1 MGTFSLDIELAN
13 PSGTSYRTVSA
24 LVDTGASY
32 SQVPEPILRGLG
44 VSPHTARTFAL
55 ADGRR
60 VHRDIG
66 RTWIRVNGATE
77 MTLVVFGQGE
87 SEPVLGAVSLE
98 ELGLAV
104 DPLNQ
109 RLIPVEGLLMRSVLK
124 GECCS

>member
-1 MGTFSLDIELAN
+1 MGTFRVDIELGN
-13 PSGTSYRTVSA
+13 PSGAGYRTVSA

-60 VHRDIG
+60 VRRDIG

-109 RLIPVEGLLMRSVLK
+109 RLIPVEGLLMRSVLNR
-124 GECCS
+124 ESCS